1 MNIINFE
8 KNKYERYKKKYFE
21 AQVLIGESTAWKY
34 KEKSGVKIWHAGSEN
49 FSLEVAGF
57 LLNTD
62 VTQKT
67 LSDWLSKWNES
78 FSIIAKT
85 KNEVVAFTD
94 YCRSY
99 PVFYSVQ
106 GDELL
111 ISNDANKLK
120 DNVKNTN
127 VIGESVFDCLALG
140 YVTGNKTLYSNIKQL
155 RVCEY
160 LLLNHDSSSPVFGKY
175 YLYHDEHN
183 KTEGSEYYFVA
194 KLGEVIDDS
203 IQRLIKSANNAPIVV
218 PISGGLD
225 SRLVLA
231 KLVEHGYKN
240 LSAFSY
246 GPSGN
251 ADARIGKDVS
261 EKLAVPWEFVSINSK
276 ETRSFYQSEIRKE
289 YSIFADGLN
298 VVPNYQD
305 LLPIY
310 KLKQA
315 GRLFSDTLI
324 VNGQSGDFNSGGHIP
339 ESLMSREAT
348 LSDLLSELIKKH
360 YSLWGKLLTENNT
373 KKINENIIQL
383 LINVEKDFI
392 HDELTSNEL
401 ANLYERWEFEERQTK
416 YIINGQRVYDYFSLN
431 WQLPLWDGEFV
442 RFWCDVP
449 VELRYKQKL
458 YRKYLSSWNYKELFK
473 EFNPPISAW
482 SKKASC
488 AIVPLSLLLR
498 LALGR
503 ERRNYLIKYF
513 DYISRYGNHYHSFGF
528 KTFVK
533 NIHEIK
539 NPFSLY
545 TMSWLCERGL
555 SSSIDEF
562 GLDPLF
568 DK

>member
-1 MNIINFE
+1 M
-8 KNKYERYKKKYFE
+8 KNKNNSSESKII
-21 AQVLIGESTAWKY
+21 IGESTVWKY
-34 KEKSGVKIWHAGSEN
+34 IEYSNVEIWYAGDIQAIRSIIKSLLSVGICAKSLTSVLVK
-49 FSLEVAGF
+49 
-57 LLNTD
+57 
-62 VTQKT
+62 K
-67 LSDWLSKWNES
+67 NES
-78 FSIIAKT
+78 FSVIAKSGKIT
-85 KNEVVAFTD
+85 FAFTD

-99 PVFYSVQ
+99 PIFYSVQ
-106 GDELL
+106 ENEIM

-120 DNVKNTN
+120 DNIKNTS

-140 YVTGNKTLYSNIKQL
+140 YVTGNKTLYSNLKQL
-155 RVCEY
+155 SVCEY
-160 LLLNHDSSSPVFGKY
+160 LLLNHDLSSPVFGKY
-175 YLYHDEHN
+175 YLYHDKRN
-183 KTEGSEYYFVA
+183 KTQGSEDYFA
-194 KLGEVIDDS
+194 SRLGEVIDCS
-203 IQRLIKSANNAPIVV
+203 VQRLIKNANNAPIVV

-240 LSAFSY
+240 VSSFSY
-246 GPSGN
+246 GPNSN

-261 EKLAVPWEFVSINSK
+261 GQLGVPWEFVSISSK
-276 ETRSFYQSEIRKE
+276 ETKSFYQSDIRKE
-289 YSIFADGLN
+289 YSSFADGLN
-298 VVPNYQD
+298 TIPNYQD

-310 KLKQA
+310 KLKKT
-315 GRLFSDTLI
+315 GRLSTDSLI

-339 ESLMSREAT
+339 DSLMKREAT

-360 YSLWGKLLTENNT
+360 YSLWGKMLTENNT
-373 KKINENIIQL
+373 KIINENIIQL
-383 LINVEKDFI
+383 LKNSDKNSI
-392 HDELTSNEL
+392 HDSLTYNEL
-401 ANLYERWEFEERQTK
+401 ANLYERWEFEERQIK

-431 WQLPLWDGEFV
+431 WHLPLWDGEFV
-442 RFWCDVP
+442 RFWCGVP

-458 YRKYLSSWNYKELFK
+458 YRKYLTSWNYKELFK

-498 LALGR
+498 ITLGR
-503 ERRNYLIKYF
+503 ERRDYFIKYF

-528 KTFVK
+528 KTFAE

-539 NPFSLY
+539 NPFSIY

-555 SSSIDEF
+555 SSHIDGF